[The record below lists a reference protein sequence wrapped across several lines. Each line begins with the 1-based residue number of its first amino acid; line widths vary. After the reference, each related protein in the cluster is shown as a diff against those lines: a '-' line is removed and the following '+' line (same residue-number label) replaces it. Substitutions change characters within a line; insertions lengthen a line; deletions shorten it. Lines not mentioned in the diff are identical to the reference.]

1 MKWPRKVFLRIFR
14 KQIADILHNH
24 SESIQLRHV
33 IEVNA
38 SATSVYIEVLEFIGN
53 DITEYFKTYT
63 NISARQTMRRMLDF
77 TGHKLKTLKKLQKEY
92 EKIKDE

>member
-1 MKWPRKVFLRIFR
+1 MKWTRKLFLRIFR

-38 SATSVYIEVLEFIGN
+38 SAMSVYIEVLEFIGN
-53 DITEYFKTYT
+53 DITEYFKPETD
-63 NISARQTMRRMLDF
+63 ISARQTMRRMLDF
-77 TGHKLKTLKKLQKEY
+77 TGHKLKTLKQLEKEY
-92 EKIKDE
+92 EKLDE